1 MISNSYLQPSA
12 STVAVTILTD
22 VAAVSGKSLDLAQ
35 LVEHTTVTVHSH
47 CMVAGSIPA
56 VER

>member
-1 MISNSYLQPSA
+1 MRHLLGRK
-12 STVAVTILTD
+12 T
-22 VAAVSGKSLDLAQ
+22 AVSGKSLDLAQ
-35 LVEHTTVTVHSH
+35 LVEHTTVIVRSH

>member
-1 MISNSYLQPSA
+1 MV
-12 STVAVTILTD
+12 TVTMFSD

-35 LVEHTTVTVHSH
+35 LVEHTTVTVRSN